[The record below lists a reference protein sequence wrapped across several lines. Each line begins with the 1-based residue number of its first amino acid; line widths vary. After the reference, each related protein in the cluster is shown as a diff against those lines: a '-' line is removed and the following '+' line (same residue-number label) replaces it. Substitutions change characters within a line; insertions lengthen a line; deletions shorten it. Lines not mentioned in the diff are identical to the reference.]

1 MLQRF
6 LIRVRSGPLVLAV
19 MVVAGIGCQNEP
31 IGRIETSQT
40 TRAEKASTQV
50 LPIAYSEFS
59 DQAAQ
64 EVVQGL
70 LSDPDIQAM
79 PGKVT
84 VIVGDIENNA
94 RSVSTREFEYLI
106 SRFRSNLIR
115 SSAARAKLRFVEGRR
130 RMQRLADREGVIDPN
145 TGGVAQPE
153 GYRGDTALFLNGT
166 MQQVYRG
173 PTNEYFLE
181 MQLTNPLSNE
191 ILWTSVYNIK
201 QTTQS
206 KL

>member
-1 MLQRF
+1 MKTRLPF
-6 LIRVRSGPLVLAV
+6 VA
-19 MVVAGIGCQNEP
+19 VVALAAATVVVVTGCKNEP

-70 LSDPDIQAM
+70 LANPDIQQM

-94 RSVSTREFEYLI
+94 RSVSTREFEYLV
-106 SRFRSNLIR
+106 SRFRSNLLR
-115 SSAARAKLRFVEGRR
+115 SSAARGKLRFVEGRQ
-130 RMQRLADREGVIDPN
+130 RMGRLAEREGVVGPDGN
-145 TGGVAQPE
+145 VATPPGYE
-153 GYRGDTALFLNGT
+153 GSTSLFLNGT

-173 PTNEYFLE
+173 PTNLYFLE
-181 MQLTNPLSNE
+181 LQLTNPLSNE
-191 ILWTSVYNIK
+191 IVWDASYEIK
-201 QTTQS
+201 QTTDS